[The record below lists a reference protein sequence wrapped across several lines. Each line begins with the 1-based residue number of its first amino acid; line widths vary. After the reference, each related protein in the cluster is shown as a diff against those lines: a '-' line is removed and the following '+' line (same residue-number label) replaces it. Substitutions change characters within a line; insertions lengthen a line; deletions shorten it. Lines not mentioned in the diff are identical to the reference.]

1 MENDDRTGHI
11 DILTRVEL
19 VLKTSLGEGFSD
31 GQLLCLA
38 TLDVDDLP
46 DVLVQY
52 FSFGWYVSE

>member
-19 VLKTSLGEGFSD
+19 VLITSLGEGFSD

-38 TLDVDDLP
+38 TLDVDNLP
-46 DVLVQY
+46 DVLVEY
-52 FSFGWYVSE
+52 FSVTVL